1 MILKTRVYTDLGYGW
16 ELIPINSI
24 KYNRLDNKKAKQII
38 EGKINFPYLNGLY
51 EFVDGRTEAR
61 KAKNKANIAHN
72 KASREVMKDV
82 TEYSLIRAW
91 RKEDKTGEPIIIL
104 TNMPVYLLNDEGKT
118 VEKII

>member
-1 MILKTRVYTDLGYGW
+1 MILKTKVYTDLGYGW

-61 KAKNKANIAHN
+61 KAKNKANIARN

-91 RKEDKTGEPIIIL
+91 RKKDKTGEPIIIL